1 MTGPAAGTQA
11 HPYRRNWRTAGLLG
25 GLAVLVLLCLAS
37 LAFGSR
43 PIPFSVVLDAV
54 FAHDAGD
61 DRHLIVWS
69 LRLPR
74 TIVALLAGLGLGV
87 AGAVMQAITRNPL
100 AEPGLLGVNAGAAV
114 SVVLAASV
122 FGITTM
128 AGYVW
133 FGIAG
138 AGIAGVAVFML
149 GRAHETG
156 TNPVRL
162 VLAGAGLSVML
173 GAMTGVVLINAP
185 TAVLDNFRNW
195 AAGSVAGRSFDVAGV
210 LALATTSGLFMALSI
225 SPGLNAIAL
234 GDDLGKALGLNAR
247 RILVMA
253 CLSVMLLAGTA
264 TAAAGPIGFVGL
276 VAPHLARTVTGT
288 DYRWILPY
296 SALFAALLL
305 LGADC
310 LGRLIVM
317 PEEIA
322 VGIVTALIGGPFFIL
337 IVRRFRMSQL

>member
-1 MTGPAAGTQA
+1 MTAAVSGRA
-11 HPYRRNWRTAGLLG
+11 RGGLRRRRRLAGLIA
-25 GLAVLVLLCLAS
+25 GLAVLVLLSLAS

-43 PIPFSVVLDAV
+43 PIPLQAVLDAL
-54 FAHDAGD
+54 FAHDARD
-61 DRHLIVWS
+61 DRHLIVWT

-74 TIVALLAGLGLGV
+74 TAVALLAGLALGV
-87 AGAVMQAITRNPL
+87 AGAVMQAVTRNPL

-114 SVVLAASV
+114 AVVLGASL
-122 FGITTM
+122 FGATTM

-138 AGIAGVAVFML
+138 AGLAGVAVFLL

-173 GAMTGVVLINAP
+173 GAVTGIVLINAP
-185 TAVLDNFRNW
+185 LSVLDNFRNW
-195 AAGSVAGRSFDVAGV
+195 AAGSVAGRGFDIAGI
-210 LALATTSGLFMALSI
+210 LAIATACGLAAAFAI
-225 SPGLNAIAL
+225 AANLNAIAL
-234 GDDLGKALGLNAR
+234 GEDLGRALGLDTR
-247 RILVMA
+247 RTLVLA
-253 CLSVMLLAGTA
+253 CLSVMLLAGAA

-276 VAPHLARTVTGT
+276 VAPHLARTVTGP

-296 SALFAALLL
+296 SALLAAILL

-310 LGRLIVM
+310 LGRVIAA

-322 VGIVTALIGGPFFIL
+322 AGIVTALVGGPFFIL
-337 IVRRFRMSQL
+337 IVRKFRLKQL

>member
-1 MTGPAAGTQA
+1 MITTISGGAAGDLRG
-11 HPYRRNWRTAGLLG
+11 RRRLAGLLA

-43 PIPFSVVLDAV
+43 PIPLQAVLDAV
-54 FAHDAGD
+54 FAHDARD

-74 TIVALLAGLGLGV
+74 TAVALLAGLALGV
-87 AGAVMQAITRNPL
+87 AGAVMQAVTRNPL

-114 SVVLAASV
+114 AVVLGAAV
-122 FGITTM
+122 FGVTTM

-138 AGIAGVAVFML
+138 AGMAGIAVFVL

-173 GAMTGVVLINAP
+173 GAVTGIVLINAP
-185 TAVLDNFRNW
+185 LAVLDNFRNW
-195 AAGSVAGRSFDVAGV
+195 AAGSVAGRGFDIAGI
-210 LALATTSGLFMALSI
+210 LALATFFGLATAFSI
-225 SPGLNAIAL
+225 AGNLNAIAL
-234 GDDLGKALGLNAR
+234 GDDLGKALGLNTR
-247 RILVMA
+247 LTLILA
-253 CLSVMLLAGTA
+253 CLAVMLLAGAA

-276 VAPHLARTVTGT
+276 VAPHLARTVTGP

-296 SALFAALLL
+296 SALFAAILL
-305 LGADC
+305 LGADS
-310 LGRLIVM
+310 LGRVIAA

-322 VGIVTALIGGPFFIL
+322 AGIVTALVGGPFFI
-337 IVRRFRMSQL
+337 IVVRKFRLKQL

>member
-1 MTGPAAGTQA
+1 MTWAFVRVARDTG
-11 HPYRRNWRTAGLLG
+11 RRERRIWGVLSGLVALI
-25 GLAVLVLLCLAS
+25 VLCLLS

-43 PIPFSVVLDAV
+43 PIPLDVVLDAIN
-54 FAHDAGD
+54 AYNPSD

-69 LRLPR
+69 LRVPR
-74 TIVALLAGLGLGV
+74 TAVALLAGLALGV
-87 AGAVMQAITRNPL
+87 SGAVMQAITRNPL

-114 SVVLAASV
+114 SVVLGASF
-122 FGITTM
+122 FGVATM
-128 AGYVW
+128 AGRVW

-138 AGIAGVAVFML
+138 AGLAGGAVFLL

-173 GAMTGVVLINAP
+173 GALTGIVLINAP
-185 TAVLDNFRNW
+185 TAVLDDFRTW
-195 AAGSVAGRSFDVAGV
+195 AAGSVAGRGFDVAGV
-210 LALATTSGLFMALSI
+210 LAVVTILGLVVAFSI
-225 SPGLNAIAL
+225 AANLNAIAL
-234 GDDLGKALGLNAR
+234 GDELGRALGLHTGR
-247 RILVMA
+247 TLFLA
-253 CLSVMLLAGTA
+253 CLAVMLLAGGA

-276 VAPHLARTVTGT
+276 VAPHLARTVTGP

-296 SALFAALLL
+296 SALLASILL

-310 LGRLIVM
+310 LGRIIAA

-322 VGIVTALIGGPFFIL
+322 AGIVTALVGGPFFIL
-337 IVRRFRMSQL
+337 IVRRYQLRPL